1 MWSRIGLSWKAAG
14 AVGAVGTA
22 AYSFVRHR
30 EQRDREQRSA
40 EFLDKYWWNS
50 AALIVADE
58 DGHLNRDKNP
68 PFVGTHGFNS
78 DELLGRDAYSSL
90 AGADVQG

>member
-1 MWSRIGLSWKAAG
+1 MLSRIGLSWKAAG

-22 AYSFVRHR
+22 SYSFVRH
-30 EQRDREQRSA
+30 REQRSA

-58 DGHLNRDKNP
+58 DGHLHRDKNP
-68 PFVGTHGFNS
+68 PFVGTHG
-78 DELLGRDAYSSL
+78 LHGLTSS
-90 AGADVQG
+90 GAPEN

>member
-1 MWSRIGLSWKAAG
+1 MLSLTGLSWKAPG
-14 AVGAVGTA
+14 AAVVVGTA

-30 EQRDREQRSA
+30 EQRSA
-40 EFLDKYWWNS
+40 EFLHKYWWNS

-58 DGHLNRDKNP
+58 DGYAYRDENP
-68 PFVGTHGFNS
+68 PFVGTRSFNS

-90 AGADVQG
+90 ERTVQG